1 MPRPPPVSRI
11 DTRIDVLHF
20 LMSALTIFVGVCW
33 RLFHRG
39 FKGVAQMAK
48 VIIYTTSESG
58 GDTDRATM
66 LVDSGA
72 SRRYFDDELHP
83 GLKDKLLNC
92 M

>member
-1 MPRPPPVSRI
+1 
-11 DTRIDVLHF
+11 
-20 LMSALTIFVGVCW
+20 
-33 RLFHRG
+33 
-39 FKGVAQMAK
+39 MAN

-58 GDTDRATM
+58 DDTDRATM